1 MISRKRTRTQ
11 WWWEVRREH
20 IETWWSWCWILFT
33 ANWLASVKWHVT
45 SFGQHQRHKYFSF
58 STLFLRARD
67 TARHNI
73 DNKFTFFLLDEFQ
86 TLHIW
91 NMEKKLNSDG
101 IKSSV
106 SIFPVDQWL
115 FRRFV
120 GEFIGYYRS
129 QSWERLLNVSE
140 TDSQSTVLMLK
151 KTDALSH
158 ITRHGGWT
166 RNLSVHCSKYC
177 VSQIHEIRATL
188 STHSAL
194 IRIM

>member
-1 MISRKRTRTQ
+1 MTSRTRTRPQ

-58 STLFLRARD
+58 SALFLRARD

-115 FRRFV
+115 FRRFS
-120 GEFIGYYRS
+120 ENFRRIYRILS
-129 QSWERLLNVSE
+129 EPELRAASKCFWDWFPINCFNVEENRRFVTYHKTRRL
-140 TDSQSTVLMLK
+140 
-151 KTDALSH
+151 
-158 ITRHGGWT
+158 
-166 RNLSVHCSKYC
+166 NL
-177 VSQIHEIRATL
+177 
-188 STHSAL
+188 
-194 IRIM
+194 